1 MAKPMEQMKQTAR
14 TSRRWSAR
22 TATALALVTVLAR
35 PAAAQPAAPAQ
46 PPPDLSNLTLEELAG
61 LDIDSVYGASMYLQK
76 ISEAPSS
83 VTIISADDIDR
94 YGYRTLADAL
104 RSVRG
109 FYITNDRNYSYL
121 GVRGFS
127 RPGDYNARI
136 LLLIDGHRL
145 NDNVFGSALLGTE
158 FPLDIELIQRIEIIR
173 GPSSSLYGTSAF
185 FGVINIVTK
194 RADGLKGLD
203 VTGAAGTFASKRGR
217 ASYAQKF
224 TNGATLLLSGSSF
237 ASHGQRNLYF
247 EEFDSPETNDGIAED
262 ADQDEASHL
271 FGTATYGKFTVQGL
285 FGTRDKVVPTASF
298 GTVFNDPRSRTIE
311 TQAFLAAQYDR
322 ALKHGWQLGS
332 RVSYNRYLYDG
343 DYVFDHS
350 DTGVA
355 TSVVNKDFARGDWWG
370 AELKLSRK
378 LGRRQKL
385 ALGAEYRDNVRQDQY
400 NYDEGTSVEYLDD
413 RRDSRNWAL
422 LAQDEITLH
431 DKLLVNVGLR
441 HDHYDTF
448 GSTTNPRVGLIYTPA
463 TKSTVKLLY
472 GEAFRAPNA
481 YELFWSQTDLAKAN
495 PGLKPETNQTSE
507 VVLEQAL
514 GARTRLTTTAFFY
527 KVRDL
532 ITQQTDPIDN
542 LLVYNN
548 VDAIEARG
556 LELELEG
563 KSASGVEGRVGYTYQ
578 RSRNE
583 ETGLWLTNSP
593 RHLANV
599 NLMAPLIDRRL
610 FGAVELRQMSSRRTI
625 SGNEVS
631 SLFVA
636 NLTVST
642 RSLPKGL
649 NLSASIFNL
658 FDNQYADPG
667 SEEHRQDSIVQSGRS
682 FRVKLT
688 VRFPRID

>member
-1 MAKPMEQMKQTAR
+1 MGTMSQTTR
-14 TSRRWSAR
+14 IYRRRGSSA
-22 TATALALVTVLAR
+22 TVAALLALLWAR
-35 PAAAQPAAPAQ
+35 SVSAQPPTVSD

-76 ISEAPSS
+76 VTEAPSS
-83 VTIISADDIDR
+83 VTIISADDIER

-173 GPSSSLYGTSAF
+173 GPSSALYGTSAF
-185 FGVINIVTK
+185 FGVINVITK
-194 RADGLKGLD
+194 RAEGLKGLD
-203 VTGAAGTFASKRGR
+203 AAGAAGTFASKRGR
-217 ASYAQKF
+217 AGYAQTF
-224 TNGATLLLSGSSF
+224 ASGATLLLSGSSF
-237 ASHGQRNLYF
+237 ASHGQQNLYF
-247 EEFDSPETNDGIAED
+247 KEFDSPETNNGIAEN
-262 ADQDEASHL
+262 ADQDAASHL
-271 FGTATYGKFTVQGL
+271 FGTVTFGRFIVQGL
-285 FGTRDKVVPTASF
+285 YGTRDKVVPTASF
-298 GTVFNDPRSRTIE
+298 GTVFNDPRSRTVE
-311 TQAFLAAQYDR
+311 TQGFLAVQYDR
-322 ALKHGWQLGS
+322 ALKRGWQLGS

-350 DTGVA
+350 DVGVPVP
-355 TSVVNKDFARGDWWG
+355 VVNKDFARGDWWG

-378 LGRRQKL
+378 IGRRQKL
-385 ALGAEYRDNVRQDQY
+385 ALGAEYRDNVRQDQF
-400 NYDEGTSVEYLDD
+400 NYDEGTGVEYLDD
-413 RRDSRNWAL
+413 KRDSRNWAL

-431 DKLLVNVGLR
+431 DKLLFNIGLR

-463 TKSTVKLLY
+463 KKSTFKLLY

-481 YELFWSQTDLAKAN
+481 YELFWSQEDLAKAN
-495 PGLKPETNQTSE
+495 PTLKPETNQTSE
-507 VVLEQAL
+507 LVLEQSL
-514 GARTRLTTTAFFY
+514 GTHARLTTTAFLY

-532 ITQQTDPIDN
+532 ITQQTDPVDS

-556 LELELEG
+556 VELELEG
-563 KSASGVEGRVGYTYQ
+563 QSAFGVEGRVGYTYQ

-583 ETGLWLTNSP
+583 DTGLRLTNSP
-593 RHLANV
+593 RHLAV
-599 NLMAPLIDRRL
+599 LNLVAPVLDRRL
-610 FGAVELRQMSSRRTI
+610 FGGLELRHMSSRRTI
-625 SGNEVS
+625 AGNEVGS
-631 SLFVA
+631 VFVA

-649 NLSASIFNL
+649 NLSAAIFNL
-658 FDNQYADPG
+658 FDNAYADPG
-667 SEEHRQDSIVQSGRS
+667 SEEHRQDTIVQAGRS

-688 VRFPRID
+688 VRLPRVD